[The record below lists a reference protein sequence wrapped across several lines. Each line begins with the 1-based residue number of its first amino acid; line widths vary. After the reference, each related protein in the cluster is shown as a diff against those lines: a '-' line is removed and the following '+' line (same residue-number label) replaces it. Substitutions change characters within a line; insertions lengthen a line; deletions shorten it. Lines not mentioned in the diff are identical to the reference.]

1 MLLIIKLFPEVAM
14 EISHLKFDLE
24 KAVEDCGDLNR
35 V

>member
-14 EISHLKFDLE
+14 EISHLKFDSE
-24 KAVEDCGDLNR
+24 KAGVDCGDLIR